1 VAGNAAHVRTGRRQL
16 RRGSARSRRRRIR
29 DNLVNNLI
37 SYCVWSTYLGLGFAL
52 ADSNGYLDIEH
63 ASSVMPVISAVA
75 AVLLW
80 PLVFV
85 GASLRV

>member
-1 VAGNAAHVRTGRRQL
+1 
-16 RRGSARSRRRRIR
+16 
-29 DNLVNNLI
+29 
-37 SYCVWSTYLGLGFAL
+37 VWSTYLGLGLAI
-52 ADSNGYLDIEH
+52 ADSNGYLDVEH

-85 GASLRV
+85 GASLRG